1 MTEFWQPIVECL
13 RSEVT
18 EYGRL
23 IQLFEEQ
30 QALLFKRDAGGVLR
44 VTGEIDEQA
53 DVLMDSRQKREAAA
67 GVFARGKGLSGPP
80 TLGAILP
87 HITEEARPLLRAL
100 VSDVNRAAGRLRRVS
115 RHNRLFLLRTIENN
129 QELLRR
135 LRPGSFTKVYSPSG
149 NVMLSP
155 ARREAAFA
163 AEG

>member
-1 MTEFWQPIVECL
+1 MSEFWKPIVEYL
-13 RSEVT
+13 RSEVA

-53 DVLMDSRQKREAAA
+53 DVLMDSRKKREQAA
-67 GVFARGKGLSGPP
+67 GELARGKGLDGST
-80 TLGAILP
+80 TLGGLLP
-87 HITEEARPLLRAL
+87 HVAEEARPLLRAL

-115 RHNRLFLLRTIENN
+115 RHNRLFLIRTIENN

-135 LRPGSFTKVYSPSG
+135 LRPGSFTKVYSPRG
-149 NVMLSP
+149 NVSLSP
-155 ARREAAFA
+155 SRRETAFA
-163 AEG
+163 AQG